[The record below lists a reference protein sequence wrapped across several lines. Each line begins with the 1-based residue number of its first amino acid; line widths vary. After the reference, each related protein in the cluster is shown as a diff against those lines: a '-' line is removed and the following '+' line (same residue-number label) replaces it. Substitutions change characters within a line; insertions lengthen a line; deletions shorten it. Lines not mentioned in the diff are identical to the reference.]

1 MDYLEY
7 YYENNTDTDEQ
18 LILYYYITTKISDD
32 TNIINIYIDETLVD
46 QLYETTSLDVKT
58 YILNS
63 NSNIKISLRE
73 NYVTNNYVSFV
84 LKSKIFNSDKYTEM
98 KTLLD
103 QSGDG
108 YIYNEI
114 INYDNSLNTIGM
126 NSHDMQNENQDKYYD
141 SEALKKGI
149 YKILPEYY
157 LQYKTEMRMLDLIKK
172 NLELPENYKDLNSFS
187 IIVNIIEYLKIFT
200 KDSSK
205 LEELNNNIHLLKQVL
220 TELKKLFPCENNQ
233 DIFDDC
239 YKNVKKVLNTY
250 DIGKILCLIKKNEG
264 YITNDIKKE
273 IINYFFKIQIN
284 IIDSLNE
291 IPLYFIV
298 LTHHINELLNNDMNE
313 FTNIYS
319 SILSEYLQN
328 FVQSETST
336 SVPLVDVTLTSPQTT
351 TTQSLKDAINI
362 LLKKVKIPKKLVAY
376 LIVFVESFIFLV
388 FGKIDNFNSLL
399 GVKDIFLHYL
409 LLLFNMNYIAPD
421 VDYSVLDEITKF
433 IDSFF
438 ININSEDINTIIS
451 DEDTNTM
458 NNENI
463 KRKNIFY
470 FLFSNINNNKSKI
483 NYDELSKRIIKDNN
497 LEIFDDL
504 TDEQVSIITKYLGI
518 FTQILANI

>member
-1 MDYLEY
+1 
-7 YYENNTDTDEQ
+7 
-18 LILYYYITTKISDD
+18 
-32 TNIINIYIDETLVD
+32 
-46 QLYETTSLDVKT
+46 
-58 YILNS
+58 
-63 NSNIKISLRE
+63 
-73 NYVTNNYVSFV
+73 
-84 LKSKIFNSDKYTEM
+84 
-98 KTLLD
+98 
-103 QSGDG
+103 
-108 YIYNEI
+108 
-114 INYDNSLNTIGM
+114 
-126 NSHDMQNENQDKYYD
+126 
-141 SEALKKGI
+141 
-149 YKILPEYY
+149 
-157 LQYKTEMRMLDLIKK
+157 
-172 NLELPENYKDLNSFS
+172 
-187 IIVNIIEYLKIFT
+187 
-200 KDSSK
+200 
-205 LEELNNNIHLLKQVL
+205 
-220 TELKKLFPCENNQ
+220 
-233 DIFDDC
+233 
-239 YKNVKKVLNTY
+239 
-250 DIGKILCLIKKNEG
+250 
-264 YITNDIKKE
+264 
-273 IINYFFKIQIN
+273 
-284 IIDSLNE
+284 
-291 IPLYFIV
+291 
-298 LTHHINELLNNDMNE
+298 MNE

-328 FVQSETST
+328 FVHSETST

-451 DEDTNTM
+451 DEDINTIISDENTNTL

-463 KRKNIFY
+463 QRKIFY

-518 FTQILANI
+518 WANPIS